1 MFSFPSSSQTLQQ
14 RTAKDARVANLDPE
28 ELAALSN
35 GWESLGN
42 SGRNERATSGSVAP
56 LVVLLV
62 EPEEGSPGHL
72 LRNQHP
78 RCKFRPSSRLETKWA
93 DREGP
98 N

>member
-14 RTAKDARVANLDPE
+14 RTAKDARVANLGPE

-42 SGRNERATSGSVAP
+42 ERATSGSVAP
-56 LVVLLV
+56 LVVLLA

-72 LRNQHP
+72 LRNQRP
-78 RCKFRPSSRLETKWA
+78 RCKFRPSSKLETKWA
-93 DREGP
+93 NREGS